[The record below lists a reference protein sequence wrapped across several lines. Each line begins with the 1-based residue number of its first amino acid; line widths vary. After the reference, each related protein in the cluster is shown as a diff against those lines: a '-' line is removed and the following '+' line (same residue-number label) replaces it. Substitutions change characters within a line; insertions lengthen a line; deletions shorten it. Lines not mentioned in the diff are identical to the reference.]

1 MKRENTGRYEVT
13 WTANEVVRAFVPEP
27 LPPVPDL
34 DISSLQS
41 NMASAHLAL
50 GRLDGLALQLPTT
63 PLFIYSYVRKEA
75 VLSSQI
81 EGTQSSLSDLMLFEM
96 EAAPGVPIDD
106 VVEVSNYVRALEHG
120 LRRLREDFP
129 LSNRLIREIHAELL
143 SRGRGSDKLP
153 GEFRRSQNWIG
164 GSRPGTAYY
173 VPPPPNAVQDCMGDL
188 EKFLHSQ
195 NPNLPPLVKAGLSH
209 AQFESIH
216 PFLDGNGRVGRLLI
230 TLLLFH
236 DGVLSNPMLYLSL
249 YFKQHRQIYY
259 ELLNGLRD
267 NGDWE
272 EWLQFFLDGV
282 TQTAEAAAATARR
295 LLALFDE
302 DTSQIQQQGRTASSA
317 FRVHRALQERPIISL
332 QAAGNR
338 AGLASTATTTGM
350 RVLENLGIV
359 RELTGRR
366 RSRVYTYDRYLAILS
381 EGTEPL

>member
-1 MKRENTGRYEVT
+1 
-13 WTANEVVRAFVPEP
+13 
-27 LPPVPDL
+27 
-34 DISSLQS
+34 
-41 NMASAHLAL
+41 
-50 GRLDGLALQLPTT
+50 
-63 PLFIYSYVRKEA
+63 
-75 VLSSQI
+75 
-81 EGTQSSLSDLMLFEM
+81 
-96 EAAPGVPIDD
+96 
-106 VVEVSNYVRALEHG
+106 
-120 LRRLREDFP
+120 
-129 LSNRLIREIHAELL
+129 
-143 SRGRGSDKLP
+143 
-153 GEFRRSQNWIG
+153 
-164 GSRPGTAYY
+164 
-173 VPPPPNAVQDCMGDL
+173 
-188 EKFLHSQ
+188 
-195 NPNLPPLVKAGLSH
+195 
-209 AQFESIH
+209 
-216 PFLDGNGRVGRLLI
+216 
-230 TLLLFH
+230 
-236 DGVLSNPMLYLSL
+236 
-249 YFKQHRQIYY
+249 
-259 ELLNGLRD
+259 LLNGLRD